1 MNYYELVQLADKVN
15 NELDCIIEILKQ
27 DIQGESVELIIS
39 KLRKIQIN
47 AEFLKDKLLRLNI
60 NDVII
65 AAEEV
70 EEND

>member
-1 MNYYELVQLADKVN
+1 MNYYELVQLADK
-15 NELDCIIEILKQ
+15 IIKEISHLVDNDTVYESEYVLK
-27 DIQGESVELIIS
+27 
-39 KLRKIQIN
+39 KLREIMIN

>member
-15 NELDCIIEILKQ
+15 NELDYIIEILKQ
-27 DIQGESVELIIS
+27 DIQGESVELSIS
-39 KLRKIQIN
+39 KLREIMIN
-47 AEFLKDKLLRLNI
+47 AEFLKDKLLQLNI

>member
-1 MNYYELVQLADKVN
+1 MNYYELVQLADKIRNSISHLVDN
-15 NELDCIIEILKQ
+15 DTVYENEYVLK
-27 DIQGESVELIIS
+27 
-39 KLRKIQIN
+39 KLREIMIN
-47 AEFLKDKLLRLNI
+47 TEFLKDKLLRLNI